1 LYKVKNLRED
11 ETFELIHRP
20 GRFLLINATR
30 SVSKE
35 TDMKYG
41 MLMNVMVGAGLMT
54 APVLVTASGF
64 GGGWVQNPV
73 TRTLYYSHESDR
85 GHQQAAAERHQS
97 VRLNGFGGGWVQ
109 NPVTRTLS
117 YSHESDHGHQQAAA
131 ERHQS
136 VRLNGFGGGWVQNP
150 VTRTLSYSLA
160 HDRTVPVA
168 SAGSHS
174 SLSRLEGGVE
184 PEPARS
190 TF

>member
-54 APVLVTASGF
+54 APVLVTAS
-64 GGGWVQNPV
+64 
-73 TRTLYYSHESDR
+73 
-85 GHQQAAAERHQS
+85 
-97 VRLNGFGGGWVQ
+97 GFGGGWVQ

>member
-73 TRTLYYSHESDR
+73 TRTLSYSHESDH
-85 GHQQAAAERHQS
+85 GHQQATAERHQS